1 MPRNNGDSLISLQ
14 YVKQQVF
21 RILVIVM
28 AGANRFGVG
37 LCYTKKTV
45 VRSMSAFFVAKD
57 NLFGRYERKI
67 AVLSAKIPP
76 RRKTMKKRIT
86 AIVCTL
92 LVAVLLFTL
101 AACTDKTKTTYT
113 LTLDNN
119 GETNTIQVVE
129 GESCTLPIPKE
140 RDGYVF
146 VGWYDGDT
154 LLDNTFT
161 PTKDM
166 SIVGKWERHDA
177 LANELKESLKAYLQT
192 DTFSKSVKD
201 ARTTQARVPLLY
213 LRYVKGDFYTNEVVL
228 QFKKYLNM
236 IDGVIEDGKIKDSLF
251 ATSSAS
257 TQGWYGMLDFLYS
270 WSAIANQYQQWC
282 TETGTTDTSYWL
294 YFVAIKSYIS
304 NIDTYLSNS
313 NVKYTFKGEETTQSN
328 LYYKGYNAI
337 NNISN
342 AKYRLSYDDFV
353 ELLSLVAQATG
364 NTDGHAAFLAEYKK
378 IDFATI
384 DAASDKNTQYGK
396 IKPTIMALWKSCLP
410 VTQVAFGYS
419 AINVSVITAY
429 NLGFDLETTVP
440 YCSNYMLSYYEKDD
454 EGNFK
459 KNGGTPNWVGFSGR
473 PLAGSIFRGNA
484 RYDVKFEKTM
494 QGYFPFTDGWNQPLD
509 EMINMDRLCNYYNH
523 TLTTNANVDPR
534 YGLLYGFM
542 NGIDMEHYVKE
553 VYHSQVCTGEDC
565 KYHIDEQDGQ
575 VYNIVTM
582 WRETL
587 KKDENGKYVISNNVD
602 MAVAIAYIAH
612 VYGVEAPTPLGLYNA
627 AQACI
632 NLGL

>member
-1 MPRNNGDSLISLQ
+1 MPRNNSDSLVSLQ

-429 NLGFDLETTVP
+429 NLGLDLETTVP

-473 PLAGSIFRGNA
+473 PLAGSVFRTNEK
-484 RYDVKFEKTM
+484 YDVKFEKTM

-523 TLTTNANVDPR
+523 TLTTKANVDPR

-587 KKDENGKYVISNNVD
+587 KKDENGKYVISGNVD

-632 NLGL
+632 DLGL

>member
-1 MPRNNGDSLISLQ
+1 
-14 YVKQQVF
+14 
-21 RILVIVM
+21 M

-57 NLFGRYERKI
+57 NLLGRYERKI

-473 PLAGSIFRGNA
+473 PLAGSIFRGNEK
-484 RYDVKFEKTM
+484 YDVKFEKTM

-587 KKDENGKYVISNNVD
+587 KNDENGKYVISNNVD

-632 NLGL
+632 DLGL

>member
-1 MPRNNGDSLISLQ
+1 
-14 YVKQQVF
+14 
-21 RILVIVM
+21 M

-92 LVAVLLFTL
+92 LVAVMLFTL
-101 AACTDKTKTTYT
+101 VACTDKTKTTYT

-473 PLAGSIFRGNA
+473 PLAGSVFRTNEK
-484 RYDVKFEKTM
+484 YDVKFEKTM

-582 WRETL
+582 WRESL

-632 NLGL
+632 DLGL

>member
-1 MPRNNGDSLISLQ
+1 
-14 YVKQQVF
+14 
-21 RILVIVM
+21 M

-57 NLFGRYERKI
+57 NLLGRYERKT

-76 RRKTMKKRIT
+76 RRKTMKKRII

-92 LVAVLLFTL
+92 LVAVMLFTL

-294 YFVAIKSYIS
+294 YFVAVKEYL
-304 NIDTYLSNS
+304 NTLDTYLAASQTE
-313 NVKYTFKGEETTQSN
+313 YTFKGKTVTQAN
-328 LYYKGYNAI
+328 LYYTGYNAL
-337 NNISN
+337 NNIAN
-342 AKYRLSYDDFV
+342 ASSRLSYDDFV
-353 ELLSLVAQATG
+353 ELLALVAKATG
-364 NTDGHAAFLAEYKK
+364 NTDGHATFLAEYKK
-378 IDFATI
+378 IDFTTI

-632 NLGL
+632 DLGL

>member
-632 NLGL
+632 DLGL